1 MSLFIGLTIAGLAT
15 GAIYAIAASGLVVT
29 YTTSGVFNFA
39 HGSLGMLMTFLYWQL
54 RVADHW
60 AGPWALG
67 AVLLVAAPI
76 VGAGLQLSLVR
87 WIDINDTGIMLVM
100 TLALLVLGMGVA
112 YAIWPADTAR
122 ALGPFFG
129 AAAFVTFLGQR
140 ITYEQLLCI
149 GLAIAVAIGLRLFLF
164 NTRLGIT
171 MRAVVDDRP
180 LVALN
185 GWRTA
190 KLNALSW
197 AIGISLGALA
207 AILQATLFD
216 DLSVLNLTFL
226 VVNSFAAA
234 MLGRLRNL
242 PLTFVGA
249 LVLGLAASYVTGYV
263 HTQSGPLAEL
273 ETVLPTLFLVIVLL
287 ALPSVRLRVGAPPA
301 RRSPRIASARVSA
314 LQSTL
319 VIVAA
324 VVALP
329 FLHGTNLGAVNQG
342 LALAILGLAVV
353 LLSGYGG
360 QLNLAMYTF
369 LGLGAWLF
377 TKLSPGGGLGG
388 LVLVTLI
395 GAVAGTLFAL
405 PALRLRGLELA
416 LSTLALSELVWY
428 VLFNQSNVMENTIT
442 IHRLRLPFISLQ
454 GARANLVF
462 LAVVF
467 ALLAFGVAAIRRS
480 SFGRLLAA
488 TKDSPAGCATI
499 GLNLSLTKIGITALS
514 TALATFAGALYG
526 STQQQVTANDF
537 YFYLGLFIVLIVY
550 IWGVHSPMAALFGGL
565 SLAIFPVI
573 APHLPAW
580 ASQLTYLAVGFGA
593 LGIVINPNGTL
604 DAVSSRVRAAWENR
618 QIRRPAAAP
627 LREEARLLG
636 IPADS

>member
-39 HGSLGMLMTFLYWQL
+39 HGSLGMLMAFLYWQL

-60 AGPWALG
+60 AGPFALG
-67 AVLLVAAPI
+67 AVLLIAAPI
-76 VGAGLQLSLVR
+76 VGAGLQLLLVR
-87 WIDINDTGIMLVM
+87 WIDINDTGVMLVT

-129 AAAFVTFLGQR
+129 PTSFVTVLGQR
-140 ITYEQLLCI
+140 ISYEQLLCI

-164 NTRLGIT
+164 STRLGIT

-185 GWRTA
+185 GWRTT

-197 AIGISLGALA
+197 AIGVSMGALA

-226 VVNSFAAA
+226 IINSFAAA

-249 LVLGLAASYVTGYV
+249 IVLGLAASYVTGYV
-263 HTQSGPLAEL
+263 HTTNGPLSEL
-273 ETVLPTLFLVIVLL
+273 ETVLPTLFLIIVLL
-287 ALPSVRLRVGAPPA
+287 VLPSVRLRVGAPPA
-301 RRSPRIASARVSA
+301 RRTPRIASARVSA
-314 LQSTL
+314 VQS
-319 VIVAA
+319 VGVVAA
-324 VVALP
+324 VLIALP
-329 FLHGTNLGAVNQG
+329 FLHGTNLGAVNEG
-342 LALAILGLAVV
+342 LAIAILGLAVV

-369 LGLGAWLF
+369 LGLGAYLF
-377 TKLSPGGGLGG
+377 MKLSPGGGLGG
-388 LVLVTLI
+388 LVLVTII
-395 GAVAGTLFAL
+395 GAGVGVLFAL

-428 VLFNQSNVMENTIT
+428 VLFNQSSVMENTIT
-442 IHRLRLPFISLQ
+442 IHRLRIPFISLQ
-454 GARANLVF
+454 GPRANLIF
-462 LAVVF
+462 MAVVF
-467 ALLAFGVAAIRRS
+467 SLLAFGVGAIRRS

-488 TKDSPAGCATI
+488 TKDSPAACATI
-499 GLNLSLTKIGITALS
+499 GMNLNLTKIGVTALA
-514 TALATFAGALYG
+514 TALATFAGALFG
-526 STQQQVTANDF
+526 PPQQQVTATDF
-537 YFYLGLFIVLIVY
+537 YFYLGLFIVLTVY
-550 IWGVHSPMAALFGGL
+550 IWGVHSPMGALAGGL
-565 SLAIFPVI
+565 SLAIFPVL
-573 APHLPAW
+573 APHWPSWISLD
-580 ASQLTYLAVGFGA
+580 LLVGFGA
-593 LGIVINPNGTL
+593 LGMVINPNGTL
-604 DAVSSRVRAAWENR
+604 DAISSRARTFWETR
-618 QIRRPAAAP
+618 PTRRPAASAAP
-627 LREEARLLG
+627 VREEARLLG
-636 IPADS
+636 LPAD

>member
-60 AGPWALG
+60 AGPFALG
-67 AVLLVAAPI
+67 VVLLVAAPI

-87 WIDINDTGIMLVM
+87 WIDINDTGIMLVT

-129 AAAFVTFLGQR
+129 LTSFVTVLGQR
-140 ITYEQLLCI
+140 ISYEQLLCI

-197 AIGISLGALA
+197 AIGISMGALA
-207 AILQATLFD
+207 AILQATLFN
-216 DLSVLNLTFL
+216 DLSVLDLTFL
-226 VVNSFAAA
+226 IINSFAAA

-263 HTQSGPLAEL
+263 HTTNGPLSEL
-273 ETVLPTLFLVIVLL
+273 ETVLPTLFLIIVLL
-287 ALPSVRLRVGAPPA
+287 VLPSVRLRVGAPPA
-301 RRSPRIASARVSA
+301 RRTPRIASARMSA
-314 LQSTL
+314 VQSVG
-319 VIVAA
+319 VIAA
-324 VVALP
+324 VLIALP
-329 FLHGTNLGAVNQG
+329 FLHGTNLGAVNEG
-342 LALAILGLAVV
+342 LAIAILGLAVV

-369 LGLGAWLF
+369 LGLGAFLF
-377 TKLSPGGGLGG
+377 MKLSPGGGLGG

-395 GAVAGTLFAL
+395 GAGVGILFAL

-428 VLFNQSNVMENTIT
+428 VLFNQSSVMENVIT
-442 IHRLRLPFISLQ
+442 IHRLRIPFISLQ
-454 GARANLVF
+454 GPRANVIF
-462 LAVVF
+462 MAVVF
-467 ALLAFGVAAIRRS
+467 SLLAFGVGAIRRS

-488 TKDSPAGCATI
+488 TKDSPAACATI
-499 GLNLSLTKIGITALS
+499 GMNLNLTKIGVTALA
-514 TALATFAGALYG
+514 TALATFAGALFG
-526 STQQQVTANDF
+526 STQQQVTATDF
-537 YFYLGLFIVLIVY
+537 YFYLGLFIVLTVY
-550 IWGVHSPMAALFGGL
+550 IWGVHSPMGALFGGL

-573 APHLPAW
+573 APHWPSWISLD
-580 ASQLTYLAVGFGA
+580 LLVGFGA
-593 LGIVINPNGTL
+593 LGMVINPNGTL
-604 DAVSSRVRAAWENR
+604 DAISSRARAFWESR
-618 QIRRPAAAP
+618 PTRRPAAPAAP
-627 LREEARLLG
+627 MREEARLLG
-636 IPADS
+636 LPAD

>member
-39 HGSLGMLMTFLYWQL
+39 HGSLGMLMAFLYWQL

-60 AGPWALG
+60 AGPFALG

-87 WIDINDTGIMLVM
+87 WIDINDTGVMLVT

-112 YAIWPADTAR
+112 YAIWPPDVAR

-129 AAAFVTFLGQR
+129 PSSFVTVLGQR
-140 ITYEQLLCI
+140 ISYEQLLCI

-164 NTRLGIT
+164 STRLGIT

-185 GWRTA
+185 GWAAT

-197 AIGISLGALA
+197 AIGVSMGALA

-216 DLSVLNLTFL
+216 DLNVLNLTFL
-226 VVNSFAAA
+226 IINSFAAA

-249 LVLGLAASYVTGYV
+249 IVLGLAASYVTGYV
-263 HTQSGPLAEL
+263 HTTNGPLSEL
-273 ETVLPTLFLVIVLL
+273 ETVLPTLFLIVVLL
-287 ALPSVRLRVGAPPA
+287 VLPSVRLRVGTPPA
-301 RRSPRIASARVSA
+301 RRTPRIASARVSA
-314 LQSTL
+314 VQS
-319 VIVAA
+319 VGVVAA
-324 VVALP
+324 VLIALP
-329 FLHGTNLGAVNQG
+329 FLHGTNLGAVNEG
-342 LALAILGLAVV
+342 LAVAILGLAVV

-369 LGLGAWLF
+369 LGLGAFLF
-377 TKLSPGGGLGG
+377 MKLSPGGGLGG
-388 LVLVTLI
+388 LLLVTLI
-395 GAVAGTLFAL
+395 GAGVGVLFAL

-428 VLFNQSNVMENTIT
+428 VLFNQSRVMENTIT
-442 IHRLRLPFISLQ
+442 IHRLRIPFISLQ
-454 GARANLVF
+454 GPRANLIF
-462 LAVVF
+462 MAVVF
-467 ALLAFGVAAIRRS
+467 SVLAFGVGAIRRS

-488 TKDSPAGCATI
+488 SKDSPAASATI
-499 GLNLSLTKIGITALS
+499 GMNLNLTKIGVTALA
-514 TALATFAGALYG
+514 TALATFAGALFG
-526 STQQQVTANDF
+526 STQQQVTATDF
-537 YFYLGLFIVLIVY
+537 YFYLGLFIVLTVY
-550 IWGVHSPMAALFGGL
+550 IWGVHSPMGALAGGL

-573 APHLPAW
+573 APHLPSW
-580 ASQLTYLAVGFGA
+580 ISLDLLVGFGA
-593 LGIVINPNGTL
+593 LGMVINPNGTL
-604 DAVSSRVRAAWENR
+604 DAISSRARALWEAR
-618 QIRRPAAAP
+618 LTRPPAAPAAP
-627 LREEARLLG
+627 VREEARLLG
-636 IPADS
+636 LPAD

>member
-60 AGPWALG
+60 AGPFALG
-67 AVLLVAAPI
+67 AVLLIAAPI

-87 WIDINDTGIMLVM
+87 WIDINDTGVMLVT

-129 AAAFVTFLGQR
+129 PTSFVTVLGQR
-140 ITYEQLLCI
+140 ISYEQLLCI
-149 GLAIAVAIGLRLFLF
+149 GLAIAVAVGLRLFLF
-164 NTRLGIT
+164 STRLGIT

-197 AIGISLGALA
+197 AIGVSMGALA

-226 VVNSFAAA
+226 IINSFAAA

-249 LVLGLAASYVTGYV
+249 IVLGLAASYVTGYV
-263 HTQSGPLAEL
+263 HTTNGPLSEL
-273 ETVLPTLFLVIVLL
+273 ETVLPTLFLIIVLL
-287 ALPSVRLRVGAPPA
+287 VLPSVRLRVGVPPA
-301 RRSPRIASARVSA
+301 RRTPRIASARVSA
-314 LQSTL
+314 VQSVG
-319 VIVAA
+319 VIAA
-324 VVALP
+324 VLIALP
-329 FLHGTNLGAVNQG
+329 FLHGTNLGAANEG
-342 LALAILGLAVV
+342 LAIAILGLAVV

-377 TKLSPGGGLGG
+377 MKLSPGGGLGG

-395 GAVAGTLFAL
+395 GAGVGVLFAL

-428 VLFNQSNVMENTIT
+428 VLFNQSSVMENTIT
-442 IHRLRLPFISLQ
+442 IHRLRIPFISLQ
-454 GARANLVF
+454 GPRANLIF
-462 LAVVF
+462 MAVVF
-467 ALLAFGVAAIRRS
+467 SLLAFGVGAIRRS

-488 TKDSPAGCATI
+488 TKDSPAASATI
-499 GLNLSLTKIGITALS
+499 GMNLNLTKIGVTALA
-514 TALATFAGALYG
+514 TALATFAGALFG
-526 STQQQVTANDF
+526 STQGQVTATDF
-537 YFYLGLFIVLIVY
+537 YFYLGLFIVLTVY
-550 IWGVHSPMAALFGGL
+550 IWGVHSPMGALAGGL
-565 SLAIFPVI
+565 SLAIFPVL
-573 APHLPAW
+573 APHWPSWISLD
-580 ASQLTYLAVGFGA
+580 LLVGFGA
-593 LGIVINPNGTL
+593 LGMVINPNGSL
-604 DAVSSRVRAAWENR
+604 DAISSRALAFWEAR
-618 QIRRPAAAP
+618 PSRRPAAPVAP
-627 LREEARLLG
+627 VREEARLLG
-636 IPADS
+636 LPAD

>member
-39 HGSLGMLMTFLYWQL
+39 HGSLGMLMAFLYWQL

-60 AGPWALG
+60 AGPFALG

-76 VGAGLQLSLVR
+76 VGAGLQLLLVR
-87 WIDINDTGIMLVM
+87 WIDINDTGVMLVT

-129 AAAFVTFLGQR
+129 PTSFVTVLGQR
-140 ITYEQLLCI
+140 ISYEQLLCI

-164 NTRLGIT
+164 STRLGIT

-185 GWRTA
+185 GWRTT

-197 AIGISLGALA
+197 AIGVSMGALA

-226 VVNSFAAA
+226 IINSFAAA

-249 LVLGLAASYVTGYV
+249 IVLGLAASYVTGYV
-263 HTQSGPLAEL
+263 HTTNGPLSEL
-273 ETVLPTLFLVIVLL
+273 ETVLPTLFLIIVLL
-287 ALPSVRLRVGAPPA
+287 VLPSVRLRVGAPPA

-314 LQSTL
+314 GQS
-319 VIVAA
+319 VGVVAA
-324 VVALP
+324 VLIALP
-329 FLHGTNLGAVNQG
+329 FLHGTNLGAVNEG
-342 LALAILGLAVV
+342 LAIAILGLAVV

-369 LGLGAWLF
+369 LGLGAYLF
-377 TKLSPGGGLGG
+377 MKLSPGGGLGG

-395 GAVAGTLFAL
+395 GAGVGVLFAL

-428 VLFNQSNVMENTIT
+428 VLFNQSRVMENTIT
-442 IHRLRLPFISLQ
+442 IHRLRIPFISLQ
-454 GARANLVF
+454 GPRANLIF
-462 LAVVF
+462 MAVVF
-467 ALLAFGVAAIRRS
+467 SLLAFGVGAIRRS
-480 SFGRLLAA
+480 GFGRLLAA
-488 TKDSPAGCATI
+488 TKDSPAACATI
-499 GLNLSLTKIGITALS
+499 GMNLNLTKIGVTALA
-514 TALATFAGALYG
+514 TALATFAGALFG
-526 STQQQVTANDF
+526 STQQQVTATDF
-537 YFYLGLFIVLIVY
+537 YFYLGLFIVLTVY
-550 IWGVHSPMAALFGGL
+550 IWGVHSPMGALAGGL

-573 APHLPAW
+573 APHLPSW
-580 ASQLTYLAVGFGA
+580 ISLDLLVGFGA
-593 LGIVINPNGTL
+593 LGMVINPNGTL
-604 DAVSSRVRAAWENR
+604 DAISSRARAFWES
-618 QIRRPAAAP
+618 RPARQPAAP
-627 LREEARLLG
+627 AAPVREEARLLG
-636 IPADS
+636 LPAD

>member
-1 MSLFIGLTIAGLAT
+1 MSLFVGLTIAGLAT

-39 HGSLGMLMTFLYWQL
+39 HGSLGMLMAFLYWQL

-60 AGPWALG
+60 AGPFALG

-76 VGAGLQLSLVR
+76 VGAGLQLLLVR
-87 WIDINDTGIMLVM
+87 WIDINDTGVMLVT

-129 AAAFVTFLGQR
+129 PTSFVTVLGQR
-140 ITYEQLLCI
+140 ISYEQLLCI

-164 NTRLGIT
+164 STRLGIT

-185 GWRTA
+185 GWRTTR
-190 KLNALSW
+190 LNALSW
-197 AIGISLGALA
+197 AIGVSMGALA

-226 VVNSFAAA
+226 IINSFAAA

-249 LVLGLAASYVTGYV
+249 IVLGLAASYVTGYV
-263 HTQSGPLAEL
+263 HTTNGPLSEL
-273 ETVLPTLFLVIVLL
+273 ETVLPTLFLIIVLL
-287 ALPSVRLRVGAPPA
+287 VLPSVRLRVGAPPA
-301 RRSPRIASARVSA
+301 RRTPRIASARVSA
-314 LQSTL
+314 VQS
-319 VIVAA
+319 VGVVAA
-324 VVALP
+324 VLIALP
-329 FLHGTNLGAVNQG
+329 FLHGTNLGAVNEG
-342 LALAILGLAVV
+342 LAIAILGLAVV

-369 LGLGAWLF
+369 LGLGAFLF
-377 TKLSPGGGLGG
+377 MKLSPGGGLGG

-395 GAVAGTLFAL
+395 GAGVGIVFAL

-428 VLFNQSNVMENTIT
+428 VLFNQSSVMENTIT
-442 IHRLRLPFISLQ
+442 IHRLRIPFISLQ
-454 GARANLVF
+454 GPRANLIF
-462 LAVVF
+462 MAVVF
-467 ALLAFGVAAIRRS
+467 SVLAFGVGAIRRS

-488 TKDSPAGCATI
+488 SKDSPAASATI
-499 GLNLSLTKIGITALS
+499 GMNLNLTKIGVTALA
-514 TALATFAGALYG
+514 TALATFAGALFG
-526 STQQQVTANDF
+526 STQQQVTATDF
-537 YFYLGLFIVLIVY
+537 YFYLGLFIVLTVY
-550 IWGVHSPMAALFGGL
+550 IWGVHSPMGALAGGL
-565 SLAIFPVI
+565 SLSVFPLV
-573 APHLPAW
+573 APHLPSW
-580 ASQLTYLAVGFGA
+580 ISLDLLVGFGA
-593 LGIVINPNGTL
+593 LGMVINPNGTL
-604 DAVSSRVRAAWENR
+604 DAISSRARAFWES
-618 QIRRPAAAP
+618 RPARQPAAP
-627 LREEARLLG
+627 ATPAREEARLLG
-636 IPADS
+636 LPAD

>member
-39 HGSLGMLMTFLYWQL
+39 HGSLGMLMAFLYWQL

-60 AGPWALG
+60 AGPFALG

-76 VGAGLQLSLVR
+76 VGAGLQLLLVR
-87 WIDINDTGIMLVM
+87 WIDINDTGVMLVT

-129 AAAFVTFLGQR
+129 PTSFVTVLGQR
-140 ITYEQLLCI
+140 ISYEQLLCI

-164 NTRLGIT
+164 STRLGIT

-185 GWRTA
+185 GWRTTR
-190 KLNALSW
+190 LNALSW
-197 AIGISLGALA
+197 AIGVSMGALA

-226 VVNSFAAA
+226 IINSFAAA

-249 LVLGLAASYVTGYV
+249 IVLGLAASYVTGYV
-263 HTQSGPLAEL
+263 HTTNGPLSEL
-273 ETVLPTLFLVIVLL
+273 ETVLPTLFLIIVLL
-287 ALPSVRLRVGAPPA
+287 VLPSVRLRVGAPPA
-301 RRSPRIASARVSA
+301 RRTPRIASARVSA
-314 LQSTL
+314 VQSVG
-319 VIVAA
+319 VIAA
-324 VVALP
+324 VLIALP
-329 FLHGTNLGAVNQG
+329 FLHGTNLGAVNEG
-342 LALAILGLAVV
+342 LAIAILGLAVV

-369 LGLGAWLF
+369 LGLGAYLF
-377 TKLSPGGGLGG
+377 MKLSPGGGLGG

-395 GAVAGTLFAL
+395 GAGVGVLFAL

-428 VLFNQSNVMENTIT
+428 VLFNQASVMENTIT
-442 IHRLRLPFISLQ
+442 IHRLRIPFISLQ
-454 GARANLVF
+454 GPKANLIF
-462 LAVVF
+462 MAVVF
-467 ALLAFGVAAIRRS
+467 SVLAFGVGAIRRS

-488 TKDSPAGCATI
+488 SKDSPAASATI
-499 GLNLSLTKIGITALS
+499 GMNLHLTKIGVTALA
-514 TALATFAGALYG
+514 TALATFAGALFG
-526 STQQQVTANDF
+526 STQGQVTATDF
-537 YFYLGLFIVLIVY
+537 YFYLGLFIVLTVY
-550 IWGVHSPMAALFGGL
+550 IWGVHSPMGALAGGL

-573 APHLPAW
+573 APHLPSW
-580 ASQLTYLAVGFGA
+580 ISLDLLVGFGA
-593 LGIVINPNGTL
+593 LGMVINPNGTL
-604 DAVSSRVRAAWENR
+604 DAISSRARAFWETR
-618 QIRRPAAAP
+618 PARRPASPAAP
-627 LREEARLLG
+627 VREEARLLG
-636 IPADS
+636 LPAD

>member
-39 HGSLGMLMTFLYWQL
+39 HGSLGMLMAFLYWQL

-60 AGPWALG
+60 AGPFALG

-76 VGAGLQLSLVR
+76 VGAGLQLLLVR
-87 WIDINDTGIMLVM
+87 WIDINDTGVMLVT

-129 AAAFVTFLGQR
+129 PTSFVTVLGQR
-140 ITYEQLLCI
+140 ISYEQLLCI

-164 NTRLGIT
+164 STRLGIT

-185 GWRTA
+185 GWRTTR
-190 KLNALSW
+190 LNALSW
-197 AIGISLGALA
+197 AIGVSMGALA

-226 VVNSFAAA
+226 IINSFAAA

-249 LVLGLAASYVTGYV
+249 IVLGLAASYVTGYV
-263 HTQSGPLAEL
+263 HTTNGPLSEL
-273 ETVLPTLFLVIVLL
+273 ETVLPTLFLIIVLL
-287 ALPSVRLRVGAPPA
+287 VLPSVRLRVGAPPA
-301 RRSPRIASARVSA
+301 RRTPRIASARVSA
-314 LQSTL
+314 VQS
-319 VIVAA
+319 VGVVAA
-324 VVALP
+324 VLVALP
-329 FLHGTNLGAVNQG
+329 FLHGTNLGAVNEG
-342 LALAILGLAVV
+342 LAIAILGLAVV

-369 LGLGAWLF
+369 LGLGAYLF
-377 TKLSPGGGLGG
+377 MKLSPGGGLGG

-395 GAVAGTLFAL
+395 GAGVGVLFAL

-428 VLFNQSNVMENTIT
+428 VLFNQASVMENTIT
-442 IHRLRLPFISLQ
+442 IHRLRIPFISLQ
-454 GARANLVF
+454 GPKANLIF
-462 LAVVF
+462 MAVVF
-467 ALLAFGVAAIRRS
+467 SVLAFGVGAIRRS

-488 TKDSPAGCATI
+488 SKDSPAASATI
-499 GLNLSLTKIGITALS
+499 GMNLHLTKIGVTALA
-514 TALATFAGALYG
+514 TALATFAGALFG
-526 STQQQVTANDF
+526 STQGQVTATDF
-537 YFYLGLFIVLIVY
+537 YFYLGLFIVLTVY
-550 IWGVHSPMAALFGGL
+550 IWGVHSPMGALAGGL

-573 APHLPAW
+573 APHLPSW
-580 ASQLTYLAVGFGA
+580 ISLDLLVGFGA
-593 LGIVINPNGTL
+593 LGMVINPNGTL
-604 DAVSSRVRAAWENR
+604 DAISSRARAFWETR
-618 QIRRPAAAP
+618 PARRPATPAAP
-627 LREEARLLG
+627 VREEARLLG
-636 IPADS
+636 LPAD